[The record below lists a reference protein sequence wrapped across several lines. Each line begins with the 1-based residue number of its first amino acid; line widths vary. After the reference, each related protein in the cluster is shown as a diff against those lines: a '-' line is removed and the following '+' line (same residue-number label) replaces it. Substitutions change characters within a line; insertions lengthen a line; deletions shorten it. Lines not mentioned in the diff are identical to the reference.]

1 MPSEDFARKRK
12 SRSRR
17 DGISVAETLEKWKE
31 YNQKLGTCDDEGK
44 PVRKAP
50 AKGSKK
56 GCMKGK
62 GGPDNSTCNYRGVR
76 QRTWGKWVAEI
87 REPKRGSRLWLGTF
101 PNAYEA
107 ALAYDKAARTMYGE
121 CARLN
126 LPHISSK
133 DSSTSVATSSGSS
146 SVATPSVSFP
156 VPAPLGSDSSITS
169 NLSGICD
176 KVDHVNDW
184 DSDFWMDIK
193 PDIKLPAVSM
203 FPLPSTL
210 LKPTEKKENQDV
222 GQHDGDTKC
231 DIKHEAKEFKPEQ
244 KATDAPVDD
253 SYFEMLDALLHN
265 FSMDE
270 LFDPNELLGSL
281 DNAPFRASV
290 SNQDVSQ
297 LGLQGAG
304 VSECLKPSA
313 LSYQLRNP
321 DAKLLGSLDHMEP
334 FGEQQ
339 DNFAVEDPRFL
350 DLPPLP

>member
-12 SRSRR
+12 SRSRC
-17 DGISVAETLEKWKE
+17 DGISVAETLKKWKE
-31 YNQKLGTCDDEGK
+31 YNQNLGTCNDEGK

-62 GGPDNSTCNYRGVR
+62 GGPENSTCNYRGVR

-87 REPKRGSRLWLGTF
+87 REPNRGSRLWLGTF

-107 ALAYDKAARTMYGE
+107 ALAYDEAARTMYGE

-146 SVATPSVSFP
+146 SVATPSVSFS
-156 VPAPLGSDSSITS
+156 VPTPLGSDSSTTS
-169 NLSGICD
+169 NLSEICD
-176 KVDHVNDW
+176 KVYHFNDG
-184 DSDFWMDIK
+184 DSDSQMDIK
-193 PDIKLPAVSM
+193 PHIKLPAVSM
-203 FPLPSTL
+203 VPLPSTL

-222 GQHDGDTKC
+222 RQHDGYTKS
-231 DIKHEAKEFKPEQ
+231 DIKHEAKEVKPEQ

-253 SYFEMLDALLHN
+253 TYLEMLDALLRN

-270 LFDPNELLGSL
+270 FFDPNELLGSL
-281 DNAPFRASV
+281 DDAPFQGLV

-297 LGLQGAG
+297 LDLHGAG

-313 LSYQLRNP
+313 LSYQLQNP

-339 DNFAVEDPRFL
+339 DNFSVEDPRFL
-350 DLPPLP
+350 DL